1 MNNDINIIDIPP
13 EVLAKRLV
21 RILSNEKDQFQIKSL
36 LINFILI
43 FFFSFSLIN
52 ASWEKTY
59 GGMKNDFGNAIKQT
73 NDGGF
78 IIAGTTESFNDTS
91 GLDGWIIKLDK
102 YGYIQWDYT
111 FGKLIQKDGFQ
122 TIELT
127 DDGGFLVGGFF
138 DFNKMWLLKFDENGS
153 LLWDSVYISKL
164 ASSINII
171 RHTYDGNFIIGGFGE
186 NNIIKIDSN
195 GNRIWN
201 AKFGYVI
208 KDIEPLSDSSF
219 ILVGENVGIPQE
231 FGYIP
236 AFVLYKIDSSGN
248 TILENPYGKNDLG
261 SFISVTKTYDGGF
274 VAVGN
279 KISKVNDMLY
289 TRQLIVVKFDKFG
302 AKQWEHLGIDN
313 SGGIAVQSSGQE
325 CIIAGYYP
333 GPEGYPDNYTAI
345 INDNSTLKWDTTFGG
360 NLYDYPSDILV
371 LENGSIVIV
380 GQTESEGKFLYD
392 IQVVKLDSLLNPTNI
407 DDNSNFINNTKIMN
421 YPNPINDI
429 TTFLLNLE
437 NIEPGIIKMNIYS
450 QTGELISTFDN
461 FSNSECIYFKT
472 INTDKFA
479 NGIYYY
485 KIFLSRKILSGRIVI
500 QK

>member
-1 MNNDINIIDIPP
+1 MYIDINNIDIPP
-13 EVLAKRLV
+13 EVLTKRVV
-21 RILSNEKDQFQIKSL
+21 RIHSNDKHLFQIKSL
-36 LINFILI
+36 LINFTLILI
-43 FFFSFSLIN
+43 FSSSLIN

-59 GGMKNDFGNAIKQT
+59 GGVKNDFGNAIKQT

-102 YGYIQWDYT
+102 SGNIQWDYT
-111 FGKLIQKDGFQ
+111 LGKLVQKDGFQ

-138 DFNKMWLLKFDENGS
+138 DFNKMWLLKFDNNGS

-171 RHTYDGNFIIGGFGE
+171 KHTYDGNFIIGGFGE

-201 AKFGYVI
+201 AKFGHVI

-236 AFVLYKIDSSGN
+236 AFLLYKIDSSGD
-248 TILENPYGKNDLG
+248 TILGNPYGKNDLG
-261 SFISVTKTYDGGF
+261 TFISVTKTYDGGF

-279 KISKVNDMLY
+279 KILKVDDMLY
-289 TRQLIVVKFDKFG
+289 TRQLLVVKFDKFG
-302 AKQWEHLGIDN
+302 TKQWEHLGINN
-313 SGGIAVQSSGQE
+313 SGGISVQSYGQD

-380 GQTESEGKFLYD
+380 GQTESDGKFLYD
-392 IQVVKLDSLLNPTNI
+392 IQFVQLDSLLSPTDFN
-407 DDNSNFINNTKIMN
+407 DNSNFSLKTSVMN
-421 YPNPINDI
+421 YPNPIKNM
-429 TTFLLNLE
+429 TTFLLNSDNL
-437 NIEPGIIKMNIYS
+437 EPGNIKLNIYS
-450 QTGELISTFDN
+450 LTGKLITSFDE
-461 FSNSECIYFKT
+461 FTGSDGVYSKT
-472 INTDKFA
+472 INIDKLE

-485 KIFLSRKILSGRIVI
+485 KIYLNRKILTGRIVI